1 MMGLIPVSYTHL
13 VLTSLRHRAVSRS
26 NNQDRA
32 VHLRSTGDHVF
43 NIVGVAR
50 AVYVLSLIHI

>member
-1 MMGLIPVSYTHL
+1 MMYWNAYLTTQQD

-32 VHLRSTGDHVF
+32 VHLRSTGDHV
-43 NIVGVAR
+43 
-50 AVYVLSLIHI
+50 LT